1 MDRAGEQLNA
11 RVHGR
16 VQGVGF
22 RVFVRD
28 TAQRLAL
35 GGWVRNGDDGSVLV
49 QAVGPP
55 AALTALLTALQQ
67 GPRLACVDGVEAAWS
82 LAAGAADRFE
92 VRG

>member
-1 MDRAGEQLNA
+1 MEGVGEQLNA
-11 RVHGR
+11 RVYGR

-35 GGWVRNGDDGSVLV
+35 GGWVRNGHDGSVLV
-49 QAVGPP
+49 QAVGPR
-55 AALTALLTALQQ
+55 AALEALLTALQR
-67 GPRLACVDGVEAAWS
+67 GPSMARVDRVVALWTTATS
-82 LAAGAADRFE
+82 AADPFE

>member
-22 RVFVRD
+22 RVFMRD

-49 QAVGPP
+49 QAMGPP
-55 AALTALLTALQQ
+55 AALAALLTALRQ
-67 GPRLACVDGVEAAWS
+67 GPSMARVDGVEVAWS
-82 LAAGAADRFE
+82 APSAAADRFE

>member
-11 RVHGR
+11 RVQGR

-35 GGWVRNGDDGSVLV
+35 GGWVQNGDDGSVLV
-49 QAVGPP
+49 QAVGSH
-55 AALTALLTALQQ
+55 AALAALLTALQQ
-67 GPRLACVDGVEAAWS
+67 GPSMARVDGVEVVWS
-82 LAAGAADRFE
+82 SPTGAADRFE